1 MPSLEPPYETV
12 YFEGEVVSLSMGP
25 HIYCYDQTLS
35 LDLICQQSECAAMAT
50 GIISMIQRS
59 NLMPKLQNFRS

>member
-1 MPSLEPPYETV
+1 MPSLEPLYETV

-25 HIYCYDQTLS
+25 HIYCYDQNLS
-35 LDLICQQSECAAMAT
+35 LELICRSYHQQSECVAMAT

-59 NLMPKLQNFRS
+59 NLMPKL